1 MEIVKY
7 EDQYNSLICNEPD
20 CENNTELKEINL
32 NSILRMLK

>member
-7 EDQYNSLICNEPD
+7 EEYDRLICEKCD
-20 CENNTELKEINL
+20 RENSRELKEIDL